1 MSVRR
6 ADPPRHLLLQR
17 LYRVAL
23 LWASLLIVAAC
34 GGSTSVGDGH
44 DHDHDHDHDSG
55 AHVVD
60 PAGAAVDVR
69 FEAEVREGKVV
80 GGIPRF
86 EVSIGDVVAVTV
98 TSDVSDQLHLHVY
111 DAMADVGPGLE
122 ADLVVRADVP
132 GVFEAELHGSGVR
145 VYELEVS

>member
-1 MSVRR
+1 M
-6 ADPPRHLLLQR
+6 
-17 LYRVAL
+17 
-23 LWASLLIVAAC
+23 LIVAAC
-34 GGSTSVGDGH
+34 GGSTSVGDG
-44 DHDHDHDHDSG
+44 HDHDHDHDSG

-111 DAMADVGPGLE
+111 DLS
-122 ADLVVRADVP
+122 LI
-132 GVFEAELHGSGVR
+132 HI
-145 VYELEVS
+145 

>member
-44 DHDHDHDHDSG
+44 DHDHDHDSG
-55 AHVVD
+55 VHGVD

-122 ADLVVRADVP
+122 ADLVVRAEVP
-132 GVFEAELHGSGVR
+132 GVFEAELHGSGLR
-145 VYELEVS
+145 VFELEVS

>member
-44 DHDHDHDHDSG
+44 DHDHAPDHDHDSG
-55 AHVVD
+55 VHVVD

-111 DAMADVGPGLE
+111 DAMVT
-122 ADLVVRADVP
+122 
-132 GVFEAELHGSGVR
+132 SGR
-145 VYELEVS
+145 DWKPT

>member
-6 ADPPRHLLLQR
+6 ADPPQHLLSQR
-17 LYRVAL
+17 LYQASL

-44 DHDHDHDHDSG
+44 DHDHDHDSG
-55 AHVVD
+55 VHVVD

-111 DAMADVGPGLE
+111 DAMADVGPGVE
-122 ADLVVRADVP
+122 ADLVVRAEVP
-132 GVFEAELHGSGVR
+132 GVFEAELHGSGLR
-145 VYELEVS
+145 VFELEVS

>member
-1 MSVRR
+1 M
-6 ADPPRHLLLQR
+6 
-17 LYRVAL
+17 
-23 LWASLLIVAAC
+23 LIVAAC

-80 GGIPRF
+80 
-86 EVSIGDVVAVTV
+86 
-98 TSDVSDQLHLHVY
+98 
-111 DAMADVGPGLE
+111 
-122 ADLVVRADVP
+122 
-132 GVFEAELHGSGVR
+132 
-145 VYELEVS
+145 

>member
-44 DHDHDHDHDSG
+44 DHDHDHDSG

-60 PAGAAVDVR
+60 PAGATVDVR

-132 GVFEAELHGSGVR
+132 GVFEAELHGSGLR
-145 VYELEVS
+145 VFELEVS

>member
-1 MSVRR
+1 M
-6 ADPPRHLLLQR
+6 
-17 LYRVAL
+17 
-23 LWASLLIVAAC
+23 LIVAAC

-60 PAGAAVDVR
+60 PAGAVVDVR

-80 GGIPRF
+80 GGLPRF
-86 EVSIGDVVAVTV
+86 EVSIGEVVAVTV

-111 DAMADVGPGLE
+111 DAMADVGPGVE

-132 GVFEAELHGSGVR
+132 GVFEAELHGSGLR
-145 VYELEVS
+145 VFELEVS

>member
-34 GGSTSVGDGH
+34 GGSTSVGDG
-44 DHDHDHDHDSG
+44 HDHDHDHDSG

-111 DAMADVGPGLE
+111 DAMADVGPGVE
-122 ADLVVRADVP
+122 ADLVVRAEVP
-132 GVFEAELHGSGVR
+132 GVFEAELHGSGLR
-145 VYELEVS
+145 VFELEVS

>member
-60 PAGAAVDVR
+60 PAGAAVDVW

-86 EVSIGDVVAVTV
+86 EVAIGDVVSVTV

-132 GVFEAELHGSGVR
+132 GVFEAELHGSGLR
-145 VYELEVS
+145 VFELEVS

>member
-1 MSVRR
+1 M
-6 ADPPRHLLLQR
+6 
-17 LYRVAL
+17 
-23 LWASLLIVAAC
+23 LIVAAG
-34 GGSTSVGDGH
+34 GGSPSVGDGH
-44 DHDHDHDHDSG
+44 DHDHDHDSG
-55 AHVVD
+55 VHVVD

-80 GGIPRF
+80 GVSPRF

-122 ADLVVRADVP
+122 ADLVVRAEVP
-132 GVFEAELHGSGVR
+132 GVFEAELHGSGLR
-145 VYELEVS
+145 VFELEVS

>member
-44 DHDHDHDHDSG
+44 DHDHDHDSG
-55 AHVVD
+55 VHVVD

-111 DAMADVGPGLE
+111 DAMADVGPGVE

-132 GVFEAELHGSGVR
+132 GVFEAELHGSGLR
-145 VYELEVS
+145 VFELEVS

>member
-1 MSVRR
+1 M
-6 ADPPRHLLLQR
+6 
-17 LYRVAL
+17 
-23 LWASLLIVAAC
+23 
-34 GGSTSVGDGH
+34 
-44 DHDHDHDHDSG
+44 
-55 AHVVD
+55 D

-86 EVSIGDVVAVTV
+86 EVSIGDVVSVTV

-122 ADLVVRADVP
+122 ADLVVRAEVP
-132 GVFEAELHGSGVR
+132 GVFEAELHGSGLR
-145 VYELEVS
+145 VVELEVS